1 MNQLVF
7 FENNQALT
15 TSLKIAEVFEK
26 RHRDV
31 IRAIDD
37 SIKQLGGLRKNA
49 HTPPFIKSNYVNEQ
63 NGQKYPMYLLNR
75 DGCAFVVMKFTGEKA
90 AAWQWQFIEAFNK
103 MEDALKKLGASE
115 VQRLQIRRNGIE
127 LGRLPVT
134 DAIQRAA

>member
-1 MNQLVF
+1 MKQLVF

-26 RHRDV
+26 RHDNV
-31 IRAIDD
+31 LQAIETAKNSLLKFKDA
-37 SIKQLGGLRKNA
+37 KNA
-49 HTPPFIKSNYVNEQ
+49 ILSSSYIDAQGKTH
-63 NGQKYPMYLLNR
+63 PMYLLNR
-75 DGCAFVVMKFTGEKA
+75 KGFAFVAMKFTGEKA
-90 AAWQWQFIEAFNK
+90 AAWQWQFIEAFDK